1 MLVIAHTEID
11 TDAVCE
17 RAEHCMYFDEE
28 RKLLPSNN
36 NTSHTEKNQ
45 ENAAIYLGQSPKNI
59 SISSIILY
67 KFLLLDE
74 VRSAVVRCNE
84 VYIDAVQYFPFEI

>member
-11 TDAVCE
+11 TDAEHE
-17 RAEHCMYFDEE
+17 RTEHFIYFDEE
-28 RKLLPSNN
+28 RKLLPSYN
-36 NTSHTEKNQ
+36 NTSHEKNQ

-67 KFLLLDE
+67 KFLLLG
-74 VRSAVVRCNE
+74 RGAL
-84 VYIDAVQYFPFEI
+84 VYIDAVQYSSFKI